1 MSVREFVGARYV
13 PIVVGEWDNTRAYEP
28 LMVVTYQGASYT
40 SRQYVPAGIEITNT
54 DYWVETANYNAQ
66 VEQYRKEVL
75 ACNNQ
80 IMSLETKTSSL
91 ETRTS
96 SLETRNSSLETR
108 TSSLETKTS
117 SLETRTSSL
126 ETRNS
131 SLETRTSS
139 LETRTNNLEITTNYV
154 FDTVAS
160 MKESSVLSAGNIVK
174 TLGYAKAGKGGAYY
188 IIASSGTANEMD
200 VIALKDSLYAVMV
213 KTDTVSIA
221 QLGAIESTA
230 GSDAN
235 LNDIANVLTY
245 ALANWGDIVIDEGV
259 WYLAGLTYTSQGTA
273 LKSIRGINRPTI
285 LSSNGLNFAGTE
297 GGSYSDRIGY
307 VTIKNIRFT
316 GVTQT
321 KEEASGTGVT
331 FNWFNNCNVKDCE
344 FMFLS
349 LGLKYSN
356 GSEAWVDR
364 CVALGCNKGMYFYR
378 SAFSTADLAAMGVND
393 CACSNCTY
401 PVYIENVRDLAFN
414 GCSFAGANGHVVYM
428 TKSNNLKNMIVKFNN
443 CSFENT
449 ATSPALEV
457 NAGTCIVDK
466 CIAVSLHTEQP
477 IFEINYADQFTCTN
491 TQFGFTQANIIVIDA
506 TCPETAMFHIDDT
519 TEGILEGVIDN
530 RDIPLVLTPEFDPKY
545 HLINFYPDMSRSI
558 LEFITNVQPT
568 AADGKSVTFG
578 NATYIEFPIDF
589 IEEYIYVVVRSSAK
603 CTPAYRVGST
613 LTPMNNLN
621 NGANTYTSGIKK
633 QTSKG
638 SLRITIP
645 AGTTIYG
652 VYIYSTGFRREL
664 PYVTENNVTSSLQY
678 GVPAKGDLV
687 AADYPSSAPLY
698 VWDGDSWNA
707 LGSS

>member
-1 MSVREFVGARYV
+1 MAYTTQYIGSRYV
-13 PIVVGEWDNTRAYEP
+13 PLFAEPAEWDSTRTYEP
-28 LMVVTYQGASYT
+28 LTIVMHDGNSYT
-40 SRQYVPAGIEITNT
+40 SRQYVPAGIEITNEKFWALT
-54 DYWVETANYNAQ
+54 GNYNAQ

-75 ACNNQ
+75 AYNDRITSLETTTNSLESACNSLDTRTNT
-80 IMSLETKTSSL
+80 LETKTNSL
-91 ETRTS
+91 ETATS
-96 SLETRNSSLETR
+96 NLDTR
-108 TSSLETKTS
+108 TNTLETKTN
-117 SLETRTSSL
+117 SLETATSNL
-126 ETRNS
+126 ET
-131 SLETRTSS
+131 TV
-139 LETRTNNLEITTNYV
+139 NYI

-160 MKESSVLSAGNIVK
+160 MKASSVLSAGNIVK

-188 IIASSGTANEMD
+188 IISSNGTANEMD
-200 VIALKDSLYAVMV
+200 VIALKDNLYAVMV

-230 GSDAN
+230 GPNAN
-235 LNDIANVLTY
+235 LNDITNVLTY
-245 ALANWGDIVIDEGV
+245 ALANWEDIVIDEGV
-259 WYLAGLTYTSQGTA
+259 WYLAGLTYTTKGTA

-285 LSSNGLNFAGTE
+285 LSKNGLNFAGTE

-321 KEEASGTGVT
+321 PKEASGTGVT
-331 FNWFNNCNVKDCE
+331 FNWFNNCNVQDCE

-378 SAFSTADLAAMGVND
+378 SALSRADLAAMGVND

-401 PVYIENVRDLAFN
+401 PVYIESVRDLAFN

-428 TKSNNLKNMIVKFNN
+428 TKSNNLKNDIVKFNN

-457 NAGTCIVDK
+457 NASICIVDK

-477 IFEINYADQFTCTN
+477 IFEVNYADQFTCTN
-491 TQFGFTQANIIVIDA
+491 TRFGFTQKNIIVIDA
-506 TCPETAMFHIDDT
+506 SCPETAMFHIDDT
-519 TEGILEGVIDN
+519 TEGILEGVVDN

-558 LEFITNVQPT
+558 LEFIANVLPT
-568 AADGKSVTFG
+568 AADGMSVTFG
-578 NATYIEFPIDF
+578 KAAYIEFPIDF
-589 IEEYIYVVVRSSAK
+589 IEEYIYVVIRSSAK
-603 CTPAYRVGST
+603 CTPAYRVAST

-652 VYIYSTGFRREL
+652 IYIYSTGFRREL
-664 PYVTENNVTSSLQY
+664 PYVTENNVTNSLLY
-678 GVPAKGDLV
+678 GVPYKGDLV
-687 AADYPSSAPLY
+687 AANYSGSAPLY